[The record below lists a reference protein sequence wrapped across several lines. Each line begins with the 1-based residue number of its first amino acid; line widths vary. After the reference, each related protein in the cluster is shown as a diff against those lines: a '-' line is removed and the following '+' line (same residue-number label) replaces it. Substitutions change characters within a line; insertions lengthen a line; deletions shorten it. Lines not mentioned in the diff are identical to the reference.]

1 MAERQDIIDALQ
13 TELPAF
19 RTEAVDLCDGAGD
32 RLDRANE
39 PAAFDG
45 PAEFAGF
52 ETLDEYEQELV
63 WRLWVLDDAPF
74 GLALSGP
81 AFQENPIIY
90 ATRTV
95 QDMTGYSLSEIR
107 GENLRLLQG
116 PATDDD
122 PFADLREAIDIWEAV
137 TVELQNY
144 RKDGTQFRNRVSL
157 VPMSGPAGTISNWIG
172 VQEVVDPEF
181 TGDN

>member
-13 TELPAF
+13 TDLPGF
-19 RTEAVDLCDGAGD
+19 RTDAVDLSDSAPA
-32 RLDRANE
+32 RLDRADE

-45 PAEFAGF
+45 PDEMPEFGTL
-52 ETLDEYEQELV
+52 ETYEQELV
-63 WRLWVLDDAPF
+63 WRLWILDEAAF

-81 AFQENPIIY
+81 AFQDNPIIY
-90 ATRTV
+90 ANRTFRE
-95 QDMTGYSLSEIR
+95 MTGYSLSEIR

-116 PATDDD
+116 PATEDA
-122 PFADLREAIDIWEAV
+122 PVADLREAIDIWEAV

-144 RKDGTQFRNRVSL
+144 RRDGSQFRNRVSL

-172 VQEVVDPEF
+172 VQEVVDPQ
-181 TGDN
+181 

>member
-1 MAERQDIIDALQ
+1 MADRDAIIETLQ
-13 TELPAF
+13 ADLTVF

-32 RLDRANE
+32 RLGRADE

-45 PAEFAGF
+45 PEELPGF
-52 ETLDEYEQELV
+52 ETLDAHERELV
-63 WRLWVLDDAPF
+63 WRLWILDSAPF

-81 AFQENPIIY
+81 AFQDNPIIY
-90 ATRTV
+90 ANRTF
-95 QDMTGYSLSEIR
+95 QEMTGYSLSEIR

-116 PATDDD
+116 PATEDA
-122 PFADLREAIDIWEAV
+122 PVADLREAIDIWEAV

-172 VQEVVDPEF
+172 VQEVVDPASK
-181 TGDN
+181 

>member
-1 MAERQDIIDALQ
+1 MAERQDTIDALQ
-13 TELPAF
+13 ADLPTF
-19 RTEAVDLCDGAGD
+19 RTRVVDLSDSAAD
-32 RLDRANE
+32 RLDRAEE

-45 PAEFAGF
+45 PDGMAGF
-52 ETLDEYEQELV
+52 EILDAYEQELV
-63 WRLWVLDDAPF
+63 WRLWILDDGPF

-81 AFQENPIIY
+81 AFQDNPIIY
-90 ATRTV
+90 ANQTFRE
-95 QDMTGYSLSEIR
+95 MTGYALSEIR

-116 PATDDD
+116 PATEDA
-122 PFADLREAIDIWEAV
+122 PVADLREAIDIWEAV

-172 VQEVVDPEF
+172 VQEAVASE
-181 TGDN
+181 